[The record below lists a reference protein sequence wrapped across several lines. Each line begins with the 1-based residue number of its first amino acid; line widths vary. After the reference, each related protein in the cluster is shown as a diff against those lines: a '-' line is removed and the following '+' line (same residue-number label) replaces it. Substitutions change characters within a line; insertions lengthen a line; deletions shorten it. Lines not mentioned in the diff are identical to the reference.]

1 MFDYWYGKK
10 TSQQFTTNTL
20 SDKLITPD
28 HQNEVIKYQ
37 AKYCKM
43 CKQLY
48 RNLST
53 VFAEIEKEANTYS
66 SNGKTEN
73 VSNHPL
79 LQVVK

>member
-20 SDKLITPD
+20 TVKLITPD

-43 CKQLY
+43 CKQSN

-53 VFAEIEKEANTYS
+53 VFAEIERKLILVHQTS
-66 SNGKTEN
+66 VTKW
-73 VSNHPL
+73 
-79 LQVVK
+79 KM